1 MARKPDPVGV
11 AKDSGA
17 VSAAAARKAG
27 KAAAASVVAA
37 PVVAAH
43 GAADMQRSRELLDFI
58 ALVMLAIKEEI
69 EDLRQVQSRN
79 AQAVT
84 HKLMELGN
92 ALSASPSDSPSA
104 SSSTSLPQTS
114 AVMAGIIGLL
124 QGDDL
129 ANQRQQH
136 VVNALRYV
144 DDLIREHAGRGWEPR
159 LSERAIGWGEG
170 LLAGQTLEQVRAHF
184 HHYLLD
190 RGQSRTSIAAVD
202 RKHDEVELF

>member
-1 MARKPDPVGV
+1 MAREASAVGSSK
-11 AKDSGA
+11 ADGTAPEPPEGSTGGGTG
-17 VSAAAARKAG
+17 KAG
-27 KAAAASVVAA
+27 PVANASQ
-37 PVVAAH
+37 P
-43 GAADMQRSRELLDFI
+43 MPPNEQQRSRELLDFI

-69 EDLRQVQSRN
+69 EDLRQSQSRS

-84 HKLMELGN
+84 LKLMELGQEVPN
-92 ALSASPSDSPSA
+92 SPAMAS
-104 SSSTSLPQTS
+104 
-114 AVMAGIIGLL
+114 IIGLM

-144 DDLIREHAGRGWEPR
+144 DDLIREYSGRGWEPR

-170 LLAGQTLEQVRAHF
+170 LLAGQTLEQVRTHF

-190 RGQSRTSIAAVD
+190 RSQSPSTIAPAGNGQ
-202 RKHDEVELF
+202 DEVELF

>member
-1 MARKPDPVGV
+1 V
-11 AKDSGA
+11 
-17 VSAAAARKAG
+17 ARKASAVG
-27 KAAAASVVAA
+27 GSKAGGTAPGSGQKPAGGGIGNGSPIIEPARQMPAAT
-37 PVVAAH
+37 
-43 GAADMQRSRELLDFI
+43 DQQRSRELLDFI

-69 EDLRQVQSRN
+69 EDLRQAQSRS

-84 HKLMELGN
+84 LKLMELGQEVPN
-92 ALSASPSDSPSA
+92 SPAMAS
-104 SSSTSLPQTS
+104 
-114 AVMAGIIGLL
+114 IIGLM

-144 DDLIREHAGRGWEPR
+144 DDLIREYSGRGWEPR
-159 LSERAIGWGEG
+159 LSERATGWGEG

-190 RGQSRTSIAAVD
+190 RGQSPSTIAPAGKD
-202 RKHDEVELF
+202 QDEVELF